1 MDHVLYN
8 SSCSIP
14 CPHLWSHF
22 LSLFPCFSVTVA
34 SSWLVDNHPPLDSGL
49 CTSSIPRPAHV
60 PPDLSIAL
68 IPASG
73 QMSPHWEAF
82 LDHPICH
89 LPPALN
95 VIPIP
100 SNSFFSTALITENK
114 TYLVTYSLAVASW
127 GCKLQEDRG
136 LSAVRV
142 SGVQKCQAQ
151 SGCPVYI
158 CSVPEHPL
166 RLHFILLRPAHS
178 IEKRMWPRIR
188 VTATERLFL
197 TPDLE
202 HSRAQ
207 DVRWSESHSVMSDY
221 LWPHGL

>member
-8 SSCSIP
+8 ISCSIP

-22 LSLFPCFSVTVA
+22 LSFFPCCPVTVA
-34 SSWLVDNHPPLDSGL
+34 SSWLVDNHPPLDSEL
-49 CTSSIPRPAHV
+49 CTSSIPCLAHV
-60 PPDLSIAL
+60 PPDLRMAL
-68 IPASG
+68 IQASG

-89 LPPALN
+89 LPPPLN

-100 SNSFFSTALITENK
+100 SNSFFSTALITANK
-114 TYLVTYSLAVASW
+114 TYLTTYSLAA
-127 GCKLQEDRG
+127 CLMRMQTPRDRG

-166 RLHFILLRPAHS
+166 RSHLILSRPVHA
-178 IEKRMWPRIR
+178 IEKSLWPRIR
-188 VTATERLFL
+188 E
-197 TPDLE
+197 
-202 HSRAQ
+202 
-207 DVRWSESHSVMSDY
+207 
-221 LWPHGL
+221 